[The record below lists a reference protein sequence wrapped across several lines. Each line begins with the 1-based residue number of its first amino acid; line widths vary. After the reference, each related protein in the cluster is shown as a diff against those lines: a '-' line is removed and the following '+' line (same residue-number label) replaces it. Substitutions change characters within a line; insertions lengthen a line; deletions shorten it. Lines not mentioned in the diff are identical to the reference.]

1 MAAEILPPELLW
13 SRDPLGGVGA
23 VTVGLIW
30 GMECSRMFVL
40 IPATCSGHQLGKPH
54 ANWVDG
60 GDLAV
65 VFRRV
70 AKGGA
75 AVRGSWLGKSR
86 AGHWMTIGR
95 LG

>member
-40 IPATCSGHQLGKPH
+40 IPATCSGHPLGKPH

-60 GDLAV
+60 GGSRRRVPPCGKGRRRSVAGCEVGEALLAV
-65 VFRRV
+65 H
-70 AKGGA
+70 
-75 AVRGSWLGKSR
+75 L
-86 AGHWMTIGR
+86 
-95 LG
+95 